1 MVFQYHLTPTEVQLF
16 AHQLIM
22 VVDGSCAENVL
33 RKATNMRK
41 AERDDRI
48 GLDKTTDKA
57 VLRDC
62 SDSNLKTPAA
72 WCDKFGIEIIDNDG
86 WNRRNPHCMEV
97 PISLS
102 EFISRYFVSTGR
114 IVDRVKYAQYQYLF

>member
-1 MVFQYHLTPTEVQLF
+1 MKTNIQRINDFLTHSSQ
-16 AHQLIM
+16 
-22 VVDGSCAENVL
+22 GN
-33 RKATNMRK
+33 
-41 AERDDRI
+41 
-48 GLDKTTDKA
+48 
-57 VLRDC
+57 

-97 PISLS
+97 PISQS